1 MEIFYLYL
9 SKLRK
14 MKHIRRSYEKHQ
26 WKQQQGKKE
35 YFLDRIEFNKN
46 NNAYTTV
53 SEVMFFKRTPATGRV
68 SEAAAA
74 AKREAR
80 GDHRGR

>member
-1 MEIFYLYL
+1 
-9 SKLRK
+9 

-53 SEVMFFKRTPATGRV
+53 SEVMFF
-68 SEAAAA
+68 
-74 AKREAR
+74 
-80 GDHRGR
+80 